1 MRFRAHL
8 FLGAP
13 GFAWRRRLICL
24 AEDGAGPGLLRL
36 EQNAEDLGATVDY
49 DRWQHD
55 RTLGTC

>member
-1 MRFRAHL
+1 L